1 MLIKTIRGWE
11 IPERKITP
19 EALVMNRRGMLK
31 TAGVLALAGAAT
43 ACGPSTTSQNT
54 PPAGTETADNDNPNA
69 AKYPAKRNEAFKV
82 DREVTPEL
90 YVTSYNNYY
99 EFGVEKDDPRR
110 WANKLPIRPWE
121 ISFEGMVE
129 KEFKTDADELVK
141 TMALEERV
149 YRHRCVETW
158 SFAVPWTG
166 FPMKALIE
174 YAKPTSKAKYVVMKS
189 FMNPQVAVGQTQ
201 VWIPWPYTEGL
212 TIAEATNEMAFIVT
226 GAYGKPLL
234 KQNGAPLRLATP
246 WKYGFK
252 STKGI
257 QRFIFT
263 DQRPTTYWM
272 ALGESEYGF
281 WANVNPQVPHPRWSQ
296 ATEEVLGTGQRVPTQ
311 LYNGYGEQV
320 AMLYKDPGLQ
330 GERLFK

>member
-1 MLIKTIRGWE
+1 MLIKVRRSWE
-11 IPERKITP
+11 IPERIAAP
-19 EALVMNRRGMLK
+19 EALFMNRRGLLK
-31 TAGVLALAGAAT
+31 TAGVLALAGAA
-43 ACGPSTTSQNT
+43 ASCGEPTTTQNT
-54 PPAGTETADNDNPNA
+54 AGPQTAEGADPNA
-69 AKYPAKRNEAFKV
+69 ALYPAKRNEAYKI
-82 DREVTPEL
+82 DRDVTQEL

-110 WANKLPIRPWE
+110 GAFRLPIRPWE

-129 KEFKTDADELVK
+129 KEFKVDCDELVK
-141 TMALEERV
+141 AMPLEERL

-166 FPMKALIE
+166 FPMKALMD
-174 YAKPTSKAKYVVMKS
+174 YAKPTSNAKYVVMKS
-189 FMNPQVAVGQTQ
+189 FMNPEVAEGQNQ
-201 VWIPWPYTEGL
+201 PWVPWPYTEGL
-212 TIAEATNEMAFIVT
+212 TVEEANNDMAFLVT
-226 GAYGKPLL
+226 GAYGKPLM

-263 DQRPTTYWM
+263 DERPTTYWM
-272 ALGESEYGF
+272 ALGQAEYGF

-296 ATEEVLGTGQRVPTQ
+296 ASEEVLGTGMRVPTQ
-311 LYNGYGEQV
+311 IYNGYGEQV
-320 AMLYKDPGLQ
+320 AMLYTGLQ
-330 GERLFK
+330 NERLYK

>member
-1 MLIKTIRGWE
+1 MLIRIKRGWE

-19 EALVMNRRGMLK
+19 ETLVLNRRGLIK
-31 TAGVLALAGAAT
+31 TAGVMALAGAA
-43 ACGPSTTSQNT
+43 ASCGPSSTSQNGPGDTLQAET
-54 PPAGTETADNDNPNA
+54 PDPNA
-69 AKYPAKRNEAFKV
+69 DKYPAMRNAAYAV
-82 DREVTPEL
+82 DREITQEL

-110 WANKLPIRPWE
+110 WANRLPIRPWE

-129 KEFKTDADELVK
+129 KEFKTDADTLIK
-141 TMALEERV
+141 QMPLEERT

-158 SFAVPWTG
+158 SFAAPWTG
-166 FPMKALIE
+166 FPMKALIDL
-174 YAKPTSKAKYVVMKS
+174 AKPTSSAKYVVMKS
-189 FMNPQVAVGQTQ
+189 FMNPQVATGQNQ
-201 VWIPWPYTEGL
+201 VWVPWPYTEGL
-212 TIAEATNEMAFIVT
+212 TIAEATNDLAFLVT

-234 KQNGAPLRLATP
+234 NQNGAPLRLATP

-263 DQRPTTYWM
+263 DERPTTYWM
-272 ALGESEYGF
+272 ALGSAEYGF
-281 WANVNPQVPHPRWSQ
+281 WANVNPKVPHPRWSQ
-296 ATEEVLGTGQRVPTQ
+296 ASEEVLGTGQRVPTQ

-320 AMLYKDPGLQ
+320 AMLYSDPSFAN
-330 GERLFK
+330 ERLFK

>member
-1 MLIKTIRGWE
+1 MLIKVKRGWE
-11 IPERKITP
+11 IPERRITP
-19 EALVMNRRGMLK
+19 EALVMSRRSIMK
-31 TAGVLALAGAAT
+31 AAGLLAIGGTIAS
-43 ACGPSTTSQNT
+43 CGPSATDNSG
-54 PPAGTETADNDNPNA
+54 PPLATDGDDPNA
-69 AKYPAKRNEAFKV
+69 AKYPATRNAAYQV
-82 DREVTPEL
+82 DRDITPEL
-90 YVTSYNNYY
+90 FVTSYNNYY

-129 KEFKTDADELVK
+129 KESKIDADALIK
-141 TMALEERV
+141 QMPLEERV

-166 FPMKALIE
+166 FPMKALMD
-174 YAKPTSKAKYVVMKS
+174 YAKPTSTAKYVVMKS
-189 FMNPQVAVGQTQ
+189 FMNAEAAPAQNQ
-201 VWIPWPYTEGL
+201 VWVPWPYTEGL
-212 TIAEATNEMAFIVT
+212 TVAEATNDMAFLVT

-272 ALGESEYGF
+272 ALGSAEYGF
-281 WANVNPQVPHPRWSQ
+281 WANVNPKVPHPRWSQ
-296 ATEEVLGTGQRVPTQ
+296 ATEEVLGTGTRVPTQ
-311 LYNGYGEQV
+311 LFNGYAEQV
-320 AMLYKDPGLQ
+320 AMLYKDPGLEN
-330 GERLFK
+330 ERLFK

>member
-1 MLIKTIRGWE
+1 MLIRIKRGWE

-19 EALVMNRRGMLK
+19 ETLVLNRRGLIK
-31 TAGVLALAGAAT
+31 TAGVMALAGAA
-43 ACGPSTTSQNT
+43 ASCGPSSTSQNGPGDTLQAET
-54 PPAGTETADNDNPNA
+54 PDPNA
-69 AKYPAKRNEAFKV
+69 DKYPAMRNAAYAV
-82 DREVTPEL
+82 DREITQEL

-110 WANKLPIRPWE
+110 WANRLPIRPWE

-129 KEFKTDADELVK
+129 KEFKTDADTLIK
-141 TMALEERV
+141 QMPLEERT

-158 SFAVPWTG
+158 SFAAPWTG
-166 FPMKALIE
+166 FPMKALIDL
-174 YAKPTSKAKYVVMKS
+174 AKPTSSAKYVVMKS
-189 FMNPQVAVGQTQ
+189 FMNPQVATGQNQ
-201 VWIPWPYTEGL
+201 VWVPWPYTEGL
-212 TIAEATNEMAFIVT
+212 TIAEATNDLAFLVT

-234 KQNGAPLRLATP
+234 NQNGAPLRLATP

-263 DQRPTTYWM
+263 DERPTTYWM
-272 ALGESEYGF
+272 ALGSAEYGF
-281 WANVNPQVPHPRWSQ
+281 WANVNPKVPHPRWSQ
-296 ATEEVLGTGQRVPTQ
+296 ASEEVLGTGQRVPTQ

-320 AMLYKDPGLQ
+320 AMLYSDPSFAN
-330 GERLFK
+330 ERLF